1 MVTTEDKLN
10 NEVNQ
15 TKMQLPTTSSTASTA
30 SAASAGNT
38 ASPATTSSGGPSNG
52 TYRQRSSH
60 RSNKTGLP
68 PSAAS
73 AAPYVPP
80 AYQQPLNPEFV
91 HQHHHVTYG
100 YEAPPPPMGQP
111 PPTWVTPYYFDGGPG
126 GGAHPP
132 PTAAAPGGHHHP
144 HYMQHM
150 CTMPP
155 PPPTTVSSNSKGGGG
170 RVTPSSS
177 TNVTSATSEQ
187 PPPPAGPPQN
197 FEVEYHL
204 HSGEVISLQLGDGR
218 VEIIPGKRLSAIYV
232 LAFVFCNVL
241 HSKVYVRL
249 LLRPLRVFCKKIGD
263 TTCFVVLVC

>member
-1 MVTTEDKLN
+1 
-10 NEVNQ
+10 
-15 TKMQLPTTSSTASTA
+15 
-30 SAASAGNT
+30 
-38 ASPATTSSGGPSNG
+38 
-52 TYRQRSSH
+52 
-60 RSNKTGLP
+60 
-68 PSAAS
+68 
-73 AAPYVPP
+73 
-80 AYQQPLNPEFV
+80 
-91 HQHHHVTYG
+91 
-100 YEAPPPPMGQP
+100 
-111 PPTWVTPYYFDGGPG
+111 
-126 GGAHPP
+126 
-132 PTAAAPGGHHHP
+132 
-144 HYMQHM
+144 M